1 MVFGLAGGI
10 WTENIRRALHVS
22 KALQAGTV
30 WVNMYRALSYM
41 APFGGYKQSGLG
53 RENGQ
58 DAIRDYLQTKSVW
71 ISTSEEVPNPFVMR

>member
-1 MVFGLAGGI
+1 
-10 WTENIRRALHVS
+10 
-22 KALQAGTV
+22 V